1 MDWLNLPGLMAI
13 VALLVPN
20 ILYAARH
27 PNAKKLCTNRLLLVL
42 EQIGRY
48 GCMALMCVRLPLLTY
63 TQGAPAWNIVWLS
76 LVTPLLF
83 AYWAVWMAYF
93 RRQSPGAATALA
105 VVPTLVFFVSGLLWL
120 NVPLM
125 ALSVL
130 FGVAHI
136 AITRQNCGPE
146 A

>member
-1 MDWLNLPGLMAI
+1 MDWLNLPGLMAM
-13 VALLVPN
+13 VALLTPN

-27 PNAKKLCTNRLLLVL
+27 PNTKKLCTNRLLLAL

-83 AYWAVWMAYF
+83 AYWAVWMVYF
-93 RRQSPGAATALA
+93 RRQSTGAAIALA
-105 VVPTLVFFVSGLLWL
+105 VVPALVFFVSGLLWL
-120 NVPLM
+120 SVPLM
-125 ALSVL
+125 ALAIV